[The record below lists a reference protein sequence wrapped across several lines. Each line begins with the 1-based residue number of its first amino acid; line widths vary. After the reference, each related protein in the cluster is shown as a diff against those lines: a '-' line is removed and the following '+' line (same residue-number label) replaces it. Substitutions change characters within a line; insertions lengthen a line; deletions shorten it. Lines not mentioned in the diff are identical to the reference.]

1 MKKREKM
8 SKIEFNVN
16 VGSGEL
22 EKIEQSVFNK
32 IERKDQLDKE
42 SDKSKQV
49 KAKHRKKE
57 KKVDKI
63 VVDEES
69 LNLKYHIV

>member
-1 MKKREKM
+1 M